1 MSSKDGR
8 YDGKRVGRVDCATRG
23 GNPALSIYRPGVAM
37 KAKGGAMPLQ
47 DTVGGDVIGAGRGG
61 AAGVGNPASGYPAG
75 SFGGP

>member
-1 MSSKDGR
+1 MGSKDGR
-8 YDGKRVGRVDCATRG
+8 CDAKRVDRVDCAMRG
-23 GNPALSIYRPGVAM
+23 GNRGLSIYRPGAAM

-47 DTVGGDVIGAGRGG
+47 GAVGEDVIGAGRGR

>member
-8 YDGKRVGRVDCATRG
+8 YDAKRVGGVDCATRG
-23 GNPALSIYRPGVAM
+23 GNPVLSIYRPGVAM

-47 DTVGGDVIGAGRGG
+47 GTVGGDVNGAGRGG